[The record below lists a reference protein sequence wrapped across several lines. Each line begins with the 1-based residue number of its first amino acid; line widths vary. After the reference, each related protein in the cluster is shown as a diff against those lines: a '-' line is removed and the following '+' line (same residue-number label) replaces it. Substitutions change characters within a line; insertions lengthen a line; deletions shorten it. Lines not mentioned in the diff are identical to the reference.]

1 MKTYHWGIIGTGN
14 IACSFAESLNKVN
27 GDVYGAFNRHIEKAQ
42 KFAEK
47 YGVAHVYQTVDEMLN
62 DENIDI
68 IYISTPHNA
77 HYEMI
82 IKSLKAHKHVLC
94 EKAITVNDRQLEE
107 AVQIAKENHLI
118 LMEAMTIYHM
128 PLYKQL
134 KEIIDSGR
142 IGKIKMIQVNF
153 GSCKEYDI
161 TNRFFSKELAGGAL
175 LDIGVYATA
184 FARYFL
190 ASCPNTL
197 ITTNQYFETGVDEQ
211 SGIVMKNQDGQ
222 MVVMALTMR
231 AKQPKRGVVAGE
243 DGYIEISDYPRA
255 QKATITYTIDGHQE
269 DIVAGETALA
279 LEYEIIDMQNAIENR
294 MDETLNLTR
303 DVMKLLTEIR
313 TQWGMVYPFEAI

>member
-1 MKTYHWGIIGTGN
+1 MEKLNWAIIGTGN
-14 IACSFAESLNKVN
+14 IACRFAESLIKVEEN
-27 GDVYGAFNRHIEKAQ
+27 VYSAFNRHYQKA
-42 KFAEK
+42 KDFGEK
-47 YGVAHVYQTVDEMLN
+47 YNVTKVYDNVEDLLN

-68 IYISTPHNA
+68 VYISTPHNA
-77 HYEMI
+77 HYEFI
-82 IKSLKAHKHVLC
+82 IKALNKNKHVLC

-107 AVQIAKENHLI
+107 AVKLAEEKNLI

-128 PLYKQL
+128 PLYKKL
-134 KEIIDSGR
+134 KEMIDEGK

-153 GSCKEYDI
+153 GSCKEYDV

-190 ASCPNTL
+190 SSAPNTL

-211 SGIVMKNQDGQ
+211 SGIIMKNRDGQ

-243 DGYIEISDYPRA
+243 EGYIEISDYPRG
-255 QKATITYTIDGHQE
+255 QKATITYTVDGHQE
-269 DIVAGETALA
+269 VIEAGNGVQA
-279 LEYEIIDMQNAIENR
+279 LEYEIKDMKKAILEGNE
-294 MDETLNLTR
+294 ETLQLTR
-303 DVMKLLTEIR
+303 DVMRLLTEIR
-313 TQWGMVYPFEAI
+313 TQWGMVYPFE